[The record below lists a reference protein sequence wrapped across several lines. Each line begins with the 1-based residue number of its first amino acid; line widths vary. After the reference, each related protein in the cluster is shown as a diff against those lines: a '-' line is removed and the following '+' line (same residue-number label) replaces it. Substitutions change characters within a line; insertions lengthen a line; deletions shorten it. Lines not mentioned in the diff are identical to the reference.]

1 MPMADADT
9 PETFENAEALFEAA
23 RRLIDRWCDRRQLG
37 VLHMMLGGYLALNGL
52 TDGWGRFY
60 DALRNI
66 RAMYGPGLPAEEQAL
81 LRDLLSAAE
90 KMVYRDLPAGGE
102 RPRH

>member
-1 MPMADADT
+1 
-9 PETFENAEALFEAA
+9 
-23 RRLIDRWCDRRQLG
+23 
-37 VLHMMLGGYLALNGL
+37 
-52 TDGWGRFY
+52 
-60 DALRNI
+60 
-66 RAMYGPGLPAEEQAL
+66 MYGPGLPAEEQAL